1 MKTAY
6 KIQPANAKPRYFRHL
21 LDAVKAAGM
30 ERRYQSVRRKLI
42 KAESCEVEG
51 VTFERIEIE

>member
-6 KIQPANAKPRYFRHL
+6 KIQRSEALPRYFRHL

-30 ERRYQSVRRKLI
+30 ESKYQAIRRKLL
-42 KAESCEVEG
+42 KAGVCEAEG
-51 VTFERIEIE
+51 VVFERIEIE

>member
-6 KIQPANAKPRYFRHL
+6 KIQFATAKPRYFRHL
-21 LDAVKAAGM
+21 LAATYAAEL
-30 ERRYQSVRRKLI
+30 ERKYQAIRRKLL

-51 VTFERIEIE
+51 VVFERIEIE